1 MMTRPTPPL
10 IGITVHPDDDEDRHN
25 LDRLLALIVQGVELA
40 GGLPVLIPLGLSEA
54 TLRALYQRLGGV
66 LFSGGGDL
74 DPVLYGATLHP
85 TLGGVSAERDRTE
98 LALVRWAVDE
108 ARPFFGICRGQQ
120 LLNVALG
127 GTLYRDI
134 SEHAGALKHTY
145 DGQTESTL
153 RSHEIQVEEET
164 RLARILNTPV
174 LTVNSLHHQAVRVVA
189 SPLTISARAP
199 DGLVEA
205 VELPH
210 HPFGLAVQWH
220 PECLLDAPEMRR
232 LFEAFVA
239 AARGA

>member
-1 MMTRPTPPL
+1 
-10 IGITVHPDDDEDRHN
+10 
-25 LDRLLALIVQGVELA
+25 
-40 GGLPVLIPLGLSEA
+40 
-54 TLRALYQRLGGV
+54 LRALYQRLGGV

-205 VELPH
+205 IELPA

-220 PECLLDAPEMRR
+220 PECLLDAPEMLG
-232 LFEAFVA
+232 LFEAFVQ
-239 AARGA
+239 AARQD